1 LVPDALVRPG
11 IAGVA
16 GYAPA
21 AAFGAGAIDA
31 EPLAAADRRARVVL
45 QLCVVC
51 AGAGSPDA
59 RHHAVDDPDRADH
72 VDAGQYVGLPGAFRY
87 RPVAGP
93 GDPAGRLRIV
103 LQSAPGGAVHPA
115 ERLHP

>member
-1 LVPDALVRPG
+1 MLPIHPVPPRSTIGGFPNPFSENTHARRIRPLAVRIPVGVDHYHPLGCAAHHAQGSAQWHGCLHGLLVPDALVRPG

-45 QLCVVC
+45 
-51 AGAGSPDA
+51 
-59 RHHAVDDPDRADH
+59 
-72 VDAGQYVGLPGAFRY
+72 
-87 RPVAGP
+87 
-93 GDPAGRLRIV
+93 
-103 LQSAPGGAVHPA
+103 
-115 ERLHP
+115 